1 LRSQCRAASG
11 EKQSDL
17 EDPAKSP
24 KKKLFSSIRN
34 PFNKT
39 SNPPAPP
46 MPSKA
51 AQVFGT
57 TGRQPHVM
65 KVRPVRPA
73 QPFEQTSMKVSRSD
87 TAKSLPAKVAH
98 PDDYTRRH
106 RSGSSRRNRT
116 SGRRSPGRGSPN
128 RQSSDIENTPP
139 MPRKSAVF
147 ELAIPPT
154 PPAKDTPPDQRVA
167 SPLRRIAPTHD
178 LRESYDT
185 YKDSTKMR
193 FPDFALSPL
202 PPMGILPTSGG
213 ASPTKFRP
221 YTAEDYTKLIGGEP
235 LQWPYPERSDSLSK
249 TEGGRDATMIGA
261 NLDAPY
267 LRRPDRQSEKHENS
281 NRVSDQFSPLHPRF
295 YSPTHLSARGFA
307 EGETP
312 SKNVSAPSFLPFT
325 CTHLPL
331 TPELW
336 GQLTSRLPH
345 PSARLHLHL
354 NYHHAFFLRF
364 CYCFTA
370 PQTLTLSAVRH

>member
-1 LRSQCRAASG
+1 LRSQCRAASR
-11 EKQSDL
+11 EMQSDL

-34 PFNKT
+34 PFSKI
-39 SNPPAPP
+39 SNAPAPP

-51 AQVFGT
+51 AQIFGT

-65 KVRPVRPA
+65 QVRPIKPA
-73 QPFEQTSMKVSRSD
+73 RPFEQVPTKVFRSD

-98 PDDYTRRH
+98 PDDYNRRH
-106 RSGSSRRNRT
+106 HSGSSRRNRT
-116 SGRRSPGRGSPN
+116 SGRRSPSGGSP
-128 RQSSDIENTPP
+128 RKHSSDVENTPP
-139 MPRKSAVF
+139 MPRKNAVF
-147 ELAIPPT
+147 ESAIPPT
-154 PPAKDTPPDQRVA
+154 PPAKDTPPDQRAA
-167 SPLRRIAPTHD
+167 SPLRRVAPTHD

-202 PPMGILPTSGG
+202 PSRGILPTSGG

-235 LQWPYPERSDSLSK
+235 LQWPYPERSDSLGK
-249 TEGGRDATMIGA
+249 TEGGRSATMAGA
-261 NLDAPY
+261 NLEAPY
-267 LRRPDRQSEKHENS
+267 LRRPDRQSAEHENS

-312 SKNVSAPSFLPFT
+312 SKNVSAPSRLPFT
-325 CTHLPL
+325 CNSLASHPRIVGPTNVALATPL
-331 TPELW
+331 RAFAP
-336 GQLTSRLPH
+336 SPRLSPLF
-345 PSARLHLHL
+345 PSSLLL
-354 NYHHAFFLRF
+354 LFL
-364 CYCFTA
+364 
-370 PQTLTLSAVRH
+370 